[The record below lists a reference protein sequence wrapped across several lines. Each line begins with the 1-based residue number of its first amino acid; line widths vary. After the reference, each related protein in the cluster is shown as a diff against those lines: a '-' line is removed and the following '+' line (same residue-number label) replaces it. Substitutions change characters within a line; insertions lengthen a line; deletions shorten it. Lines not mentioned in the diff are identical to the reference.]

1 MSVLYISK
9 PLPKKKQKNTSA
21 HTHTQTH
28 IALASVAITNRV
40 QMTQQEV
47 CVQTERRK
55 PTGLT
60 WKIAKGMSNTCG
72 VYVCVCVFLYRVQ
85 SKDQESCFIRLEV
98 GLSRLGSG
106 T

>member
-9 PLPKKKQKNTSA
+9 PLPKKKKKKHKRA

-47 CVQTERRK
+47 CVQTEWRK

-72 VYVCVCVFLYRVQ
+72 VYVRVCVC
-85 SKDQESCFIRLEV
+85 SCIECKARTRSLV
-98 GLSRLGSG
+98 L
-106 T
+106 